1 MRTGSARCRIKE
13 RMKNIRDLPQQN
25 TVVVKSLCRTDQN
38 RMEKVILA
46 GLDTGG
52 STGFEH
58 SMEELEELA
67 KAADMEV
74 AGVVRQKMPAVNKA
88 FYIGTGKVEQVRQL
102 AQESG
107 AGLVVFDNAL
117 SPMQLRNLQ
126 KELGTAVM
134 DRTTLILE
142 IFSKRARTREAKL
155 QVEVASLQYMLPRLV
170 GLHDALSRQGGASGS
185 LSNKGAGEKKLEL
198 DRRHIEA
205 RLATLR
211 RELARVEKDRETQR
225 KQRLKSPVP
234 LVSLVGYT
242 NAGKSTVM
250 NALIDRYTCGEEK
263 KVLEK
268 DMLFATLETTVRKME
283 GEGGKSF
290 LLSDTV
296 GFIDE
301 LPHNLVKAFRSTL
314 EEVRNADLLLHVVD
328 YSDPHYREHMQVTV
342 KTLEELGAGQ
352 IPVVRIF
359 NKLDLKEQADKAE
372 DVKEADRAAEVKGE
386 ADRAKV
392 DKEARMPCPRVEADN
407 IFMAAGKGIG
417 IEELVV
423 MIENNLFGKR
433 KEYELM
439 IPYDAGG
446 IFSRLSEQT
455 SIAAYEYR
463 EEGIYVRALFGE
475 ELAGRYRDYLLK

>member
-1 MRTGSARCRIKE
+1 
-13 RMKNIRDLPQQN
+13 
-25 TVVVKSLCRTDQN
+25 
-38 RMEKVILA
+38 MEKVILA
-46 GLDTGG
+46 GLDLDDGRD
-52 STGFEH
+52 FAH

-74 AGVVRQKMPAVNKA
+74 AAVVSQKMPAVNKA

-102 AQESG
+102 AAESG
-107 AGLVVFDNAL
+107 AGLVIFDNAL

-155 QVEVASLQYMLPRLV
+155 QVETASLQYMLPRLV
-170 GLHDALSRQGGASGS
+170 GLHDALGRQGGASGS
-185 LSNKGAGEKKLEL
+185 MSNKGAGEKKLEL

-225 KQRLKSPVP
+225 KQRLKSSLP

-250 NALIDRYTCGEEK
+250 NALVDRYACGEEK

-314 EEVRNADLLLHVVD
+314 EEVKNADLLVQVID
-328 YSDPHYREHMQVTV
+328 YSDDSYREHRKVTE
-342 KTLEELGAGQ
+342 KTLEELGAGK
-352 IPVVRIF
+352 IPVICVF
-359 NKLDLKEQADKAE
+359 NKLDLKD
-372 DVKEADRAAEVKGE
+372 GE
-386 ADRAKV
+386 
-392 DKEARMPCPRVEADN
+392 EYPRIVGNN
-407 IFMAAGKGIG
+407 IFMAAGKRAG
-417 IEELVV
+417 IEELVSL
-423 MIENNLFGKR
+423 IEKNLFGKR
-433 KEYELM
+433 KKYEML
-439 IPYDAGG
+439 IPYTAGSA
-446 IFSRLSEQT
+446 FSDLSGRTLVEE
-455 SIAAYEYR
+455 YEYR
-463 EEGIYVRALFGE
+463 EEGIYVRAALDE
-475 ELAGRYRDYLLK
+475 KLAGRYKKFLQNES

>member
-1 MRTGSARCRIKE
+1 ME
-13 RMKNIRDLPQQN
+13 R
-25 TVVVKSLCRTDQN
+25 
-38 RMEKVILA
+38 VILA
-46 GLDTGG
+46 GLDLDDGRN
-52 STGFEH
+52 FAC

-74 AGVVRQKMPAVNKA
+74 VGTMSQRASAVNKA

-102 AQESG
+102 AAESG
-107 AGLVVFDNAL
+107 ADLVIFDNAL

-126 KELGTAVM
+126 KELELAVM

-155 QVEVASLQYMLPRLV
+155 QVETASLQYMLPRLV

-185 LSNKGAGEKKLEL
+185 MSSKGAGEKKLEL

-205 RLATLR
+205 RLAALR

-225 KQRLKSPVP
+225 KQRLKSAVP
-234 LVSLVGYT
+234 SVSLVGYT

-314 EEVRNADLLLHVVD
+314 EEVRNADLLLHVID
-328 YSDPHYREHMQVTV
+328 YSDESYREHMKVTE
-342 KTLEELGAGQ
+342 KTLEELGAGK
-352 IPVVRIF
+352 IPVICVF
-359 NKLDLKEQADKAE
+359 NKLDLKAGEE
-372 DVKEADRAAEVKGE
+372 DY
-386 ADRAKV
+386 
-392 DKEARMPCPRVEADN
+392 PRIAGNN
-407 IFMAAGKGIG
+407 IFMAAGKGLG
-417 IEELVV
+417 IEELVSL
-423 MIENNLFGKR
+423 IEKNLFGKR

-439 IPYDAGG
+439 IPYTAGG
-446 IFSRLSEQT
+446 VFSDLSGKAY
-455 SIAAYEYR
+455 IKAYEYR
-463 EEGIYVRALFGE
+463 EAGIYVRAALDE
-475 ELAGRYRDYLLK
+475 EMAGRYKKYVQNEP

>member
-1 MRTGSARCRIKE
+1 ME
-13 RMKNIRDLPQQN
+13 R
-25 TVVVKSLCRTDQN
+25 
-38 RMEKVILA
+38 VILA
-46 GLDTGG
+46 GLDLDDGRN
-52 STGFEH
+52 FAC

-74 AGVVRQKMPAVNKA
+74 VGAMSQRASAVNKA

-102 AQESG
+102 AAESG
-107 AGLVVFDNAL
+107 ADLVIFDNAL

-126 KELGTAVM
+126 KELELAVM

-155 QVEVASLQYMLPRLV
+155 QVETASLQYMLPRLV
-170 GLHDALSRQGGASGS
+170 GLHDALSRQGGASGAMS
-185 LSNKGAGEKKLEL
+185 SKGAGEKKLEL

-205 RLATLR
+205 RLAALR

-225 KQRLKSPVP
+225 KQRLKSAIPS
-234 LVSLVGYT
+234 VSLVGYT

-268 DMLFATLETTVRKME
+268 DMLFATLDTTVRKME

-314 EEVRNADLLLHVVD
+314 EEVKNADLLLHVID
-328 YSDPHYREHMQVTV
+328 YSDESYREHMKVTE
-342 KTLEELGAGQ
+342 KTLEELGAGK
-352 IPVVRIF
+352 IPVICVF
-359 NKLDLKEQADKAE
+359 NKLDLKA
-372 DVKEADRAAEVKGE
+372 GE
-386 ADRAKV
+386 
-392 DKEARMPCPRVEADN
+392 EEYPRIAGNN
-407 IFMAAGKGIG
+407 IFMAAGKGLG
-417 IEELVV
+417 IEELVSL
-423 MIENNLFGKR
+423 IEKNLFGKR

-439 IPYDAGG
+439 IPYTAGG
-446 IFSRLSEQT
+446 VFSDLSGKAY
-455 SIAAYEYR
+455 IKAYEYR
-463 EEGIYVRALFGE
+463 EAGIYVRAALDE
-475 ELAGRYRDYLLK
+475 KMAGRYKKYVQNEP

>member
-1 MRTGSARCRIKE
+1 ME
-13 RMKNIRDLPQQN
+13 R
-25 TVVVKSLCRTDQN
+25 
-38 RMEKVILA
+38 VILA
-46 GLDTGG
+46 GLDLDDGRD
-52 STGFEH
+52 FAC

-74 AGVVRQKMPAVNKA
+74 VGVMSQRASAVNKA

-102 AQESG
+102 AAESG
-107 AGLVVFDNAL
+107 AGLVIFDNAL

-126 KELGTAVM
+126 KELELAVM

-155 QVEVASLQYMLPRLV
+155 QVETASLQYMLPRLV

-185 LSNKGAGEKKLEL
+185 MSSKGAGEKKLEL

-205 RLATLR
+205 RLAALR
-211 RELARVEKDRETQR
+211 RELSRVEKDRETQR
-225 KQRLKSPVP
+225 KQRLKSAIP

-314 EEVRNADLLLHVVD
+314 EEVRNADLLLHVID
-328 YSDPHYREHMQVTV
+328 YSDESYREHMKVTE
-342 KTLEELGAGQ
+342 KTLEELGAGK
-352 IPVVRIF
+352 IPVICVF
-359 NKLDLKEQADKAE
+359 NKLDLKA
-372 DVKEADRAAEVKGE
+372 GE
-386 ADRAKV
+386 
-392 DKEARMPCPRVEADN
+392 EEYPRIAGNN
-407 IFMAAGKGIG
+407 IFMAAGKGAG
-417 IEELVV
+417 IEELVSL
-423 MIENNLFGKR
+423 IEKNLFGKR

-439 IPYDAGG
+439 IPYTAGG
-446 IFSRLSEQT
+446 VFSDLSGK
-455 SIAAYEYR
+455 AYVKAYEYR
-463 EEGIYVRALFGE
+463 EAGIYVRAALDE
-475 ELAGRYRDYLLK
+475 EMAGRYKKYVQNES